1 MADSSVQAAGNAAR
15 AAAAAASGGMGFS
28 NTVKTSSQGA
38 EAPATDKKALL
49 GA

>member
-1 MADSSVQAAGNAAR
+1 
-15 AAAAAASGGMGFS
+15 MGFS